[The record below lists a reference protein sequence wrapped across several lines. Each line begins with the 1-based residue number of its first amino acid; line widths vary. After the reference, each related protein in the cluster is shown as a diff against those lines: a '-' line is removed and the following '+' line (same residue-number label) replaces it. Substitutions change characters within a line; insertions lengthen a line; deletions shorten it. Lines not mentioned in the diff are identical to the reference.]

1 MAVPVKLEHRDSM
14 LRAFEG
20 SKEKSGF
27 SAVARAEE
35 HASHMKL
42 LENALKVGA
51 PLSHA
56 LHAHARAQAHELS
69 PRLPSRATGCE
80 ESARGAVSSIGG
92 HPAAGVCAYTEW
104 HTLRLLAHQRCCVPP
119 RPSSLSSHASRHAHV
134 CRRQRARCGVSR

>member
-20 SKEKSGF
+20 SKERSGF
-27 SAVARAEE
+27 SAVARAGE

-56 LHAHARAQAHELS
+56 LTTR
-69 PRLPSRATGCE
+69 T
-80 ESARGAVSSIGG
+80 
-92 HPAAGVCAYTEW
+92 
-104 HTLRLLAHQRCCVPP
+104 
-119 RPSSLSSHASRHAHV
+119 
-134 CRRQRARCGVSR
+134 RARKRTS

>member
-14 LRAFEG
+14 LRAFGG

-51 PLSHA
+51 RLLTSHA
-56 LHAHARAQAHELS
+56 LARV
-69 PRLPSRATGCE
+69 RR
-80 ESARGAVSSIGG
+80 ARG
-92 HPAAGVCAYTEW
+92 
-104 HTLRLLAHQRCCVPP
+104 
-119 RPSSLSSHASRHAHV
+119 
-134 CRRQRARCGVSR
+134 RRS